1 MPTKRK
7 PRKPTPLQTKLRKQV
22 SSRKSA
28 LKKRIKSLEERGYI
42 IPEKI
47 RSQIESMMDTQGM
60 STREMRRY
68 LEKASKLTIKN
79 IVPKSQYVSEL
90 SFGEVVSGEEGLRI
104 EREAKKGA
112 DEGLNVLMSL
122 IDLIDELVQA
132 HGGMHQEAEQVKV
145 ILQREY
151 SLKNADVLKCAQ
163 DNVDALVESV
173 YSLFSSGEQYR
184 KAALSDITTILFSN
198 KPLDFQS
205 ASELKQLRIKYDDGV

>member
-1 MPTKRK
+1 MPTRRK
-7 PRKPTPLQTKLRKQV
+7 PRKPTPLQTQLRKQV

-28 LKKRIKSLEERGYI
+28 LKKRVKSLEERGYI

-47 RSQIESMMDTQGM
+47 WSQIESMMDTKGL

-79 IVPKSQYVSEL
+79 IIPKSQYVSEL

-112 DEGLNVLMSL
+112 GEGLNVLMSL

-132 HGGMHQEAEQVKV
+132 HGGMYQEAEQVKV

-151 SLKNADVLKCAQ
+151 SLKNADVLKAAQ
-163 DNVDALVESV
+163 DNVDALIESA
-173 YSLFSSGEQYR
+173 YALFSSGEQYR

-205 ASELKQLRIKYDDGV
+205 ASELNKLRLKYDDGV